1 MSWDFLQQQEAA
13 SDWNVL
19 TASPEGF
26 HTEQPVNFAS
36 SSLPTHPIKS
46 WSLLHIWRAQLVHST
61 ESKRKA
67 FPNTNPPFGMSCSSR
82 QCGWDSWALTAE
94 HEGRQLL
101 LLWLPTPSNRAGIV
115 IATTPHSWHNQI
127 KMATC
132 LTQNRQQKSSSKCSH
147 KQPVHAAN
155 QKVVTILCCQH
166 LLALR
171 WAEEEEFSLN
181 IRDSWGCVLP
191 GARDRLQHRI
201 QGLFC
206 FYFEHFKATAC
217 KDFNTEWSDSF
228 SSKRIPVNWSS
239 YCWSFG
245 QYFPIS
251 QWPKLPLL
259 RPWQNQGLFLK
270 TQKGECFSITTGSSQ
285 LTPGQLAAPSGKFF
299 LCNYH

>member
-147 KQPVHAAN
+147 KQPNPCTQQTRKWWQSSAASISWHSGGL
-155 QKVVTILCCQH
+155 KKRSSPSTSGTAEAVCYLGHVTGCNTEYRVYFVFILSISKQ
-166 LLALR
+166 LLARTSTQSEVIL
-171 WAEEEEFSLN
+171 SLL
-181 IRDSWGCVLP
+181 S
-191 GARDRLQHRI
+191 A
-201 QGLFC
+201 
-206 FYFEHFKATAC
+206 
-217 KDFNTEWSDSF
+217 
-228 SSKRIPVNWSS
+228 
-239 YCWSFG
+239 
-245 QYFPIS
+245 
-251 QWPKLPLL
+251 
-259 RPWQNQGLFLK
+259 FL
-270 TQKGECFSITTGSSQ
+270 
-285 LTPGQLAAPSGKFF
+285 
-299 LCNYH
+299 